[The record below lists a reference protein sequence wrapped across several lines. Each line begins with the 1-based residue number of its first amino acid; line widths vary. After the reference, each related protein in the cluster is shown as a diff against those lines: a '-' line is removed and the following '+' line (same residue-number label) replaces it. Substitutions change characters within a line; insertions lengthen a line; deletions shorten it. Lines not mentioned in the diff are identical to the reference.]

1 MTFTFSTSSRKNGRP
16 PLKSVSTEDNIH
28 LLRKRR
34 QQQLSSNST
43 DNSLHPN
50 SGQTPRASDSQDD
63 DIRSASTT
71 NLDRLRQEREE
82 NSLEMDCTQSRL
94 SHRANMLVDVL
105 PSFEMYNALHRHIP
119 QGNVDPDRHDFPP
132 SYQEVRTQRMTI
144 LPSNDNSVERSQL
157 TAVPGSENACN
168 NATAHSLTN
177 LHPLQTQHL
186 TINSTRSGGQS
197 LHSSSDTNISQ
208 IPFEDDLNDS
218 DNIFID
224 KLYTLPKLSTPIE
237 IDIRITKTA
246 SIPHERPE
254 EQSIL
259 KEYTSGDIIH
269 GYCLIEN
276 RSSQPL
282 KFEMF
287 YVTLEAYISV
297 IDRQKGKRTLKRFLR
312 MVDLSAS
319 WSYTNITPS
328 TGINIVPGE
337 RDFDDA
343 IIGLSNSRELKP
355 NTKYK
360 KFFMFKL
367 PTQLLDVTCKQ
378 EQFSHCL
385 LPPSFGIDKY
395 KNNCKYSGIK
405 VNSVLGCGHL
415 GTKGSPILTLDMA
428 DDNLSINYTIDAKI
442 VGKDKRTSK
451 LNIMK
456 EKEYNLRVI
465 PFPFAGVT
473 NQQNEKTCLRQLKN
487 LESLIEDRFEALN
500 KIFKKLELNEAIS
513 NVDIHDTDISGTL
526 DGNEDLDSDEIL
538 RRKLDQ
544 LHINNRIDDT
554 ASQSPS
560 YDSKNMAPK
569 ENLVETELR
578 YKFKN
583 KNKSN
588 SSLFSHF
595 LSSSE
600 TGSSST
606 GPHVYN
612 SGLIVLS
619 VKKPQSALPYWS
631 PSLLRKT
638 NKFEAKSEQEK
649 ENWQRLMGMLPEGVK
664 TPLTKLDVHLTCI
677 QSNNSA
683 GHKPPEISSVTTEF
697 VVITAKSDNSIPI
710 KFCTELLMNENRLN
724 KLKTKFLTY
733 QKKVH
738 EYRKKFEENHAKLNE
753 LYNRNRDHF
762 TPKELLF
769 TNFISDQINNDIDSL
784 AGLKVN
790 IIDLHDIF
798 KKQIHTF
805 EEENEDIISKKG
817 SSNPPS
823 ASSSNN
829 NFLQATFSNGAS
841 TATKFTQQIVHEWEK
856 VKPLQYK
863 RDVTVNLKLNPNIKE
878 TLVPN
883 FETCLCC
890 RFYCVRV
897 NIKFDNHLGS
907 MKVDIPVDVKKLQI

>member
-1 MTFTFSTSSRKNGRP
+1 
-16 PLKSVSTEDNIH
+16 
-28 LLRKRR
+28 
-34 QQQLSSNST
+34 
-43 DNSLHPN
+43 
-50 SGQTPRASDSQDD
+50 
-63 DIRSASTT
+63 
-71 NLDRLRQEREE
+71 
-82 NSLEMDCTQSRL
+82 MDCTQSRL

-456 EKEYNLRVI
+456 EKEYNLRVM

>member
-1 MTFTFSTSSRKNGRP
+1 MTFSFSTSSRKNGRP

-28 LLRKRR
+28 LLRKQR
-34 QQQLSSNST
+34 QQQASRNSTESSHNPDSNST
-43 DNSLHPN
+43 SLAVDN
-50 SGQTPRASDSQDD
+50 REDD
-63 DIRSASTT
+63 VRSASTN
-71 NLDRLRQEREE
+71 NLDRLRQEQEE
-82 NSLEMDCTQSRL
+82 NLLEMDCTKSTL
-94 SHRANMLVDVL
+94 LHRANMLVDVL

-144 LPSNDNSVERSQL
+144 LPTTDNSVERSPL
-157 TAVPGSENACN
+157 TAVLDPENPSN
-168 NATAHSLTN
+168 SNSTHSLTN

-186 TINSTRSGGQS
+186 TLNTTGQQRHS
-197 LHSSSDTNISQ
+197 LSETNISQ
-208 IPFEDDLNDS
+208 IPFDDLNDS

-224 KLYTLPKLSTPIE
+224 KLYTLPKKTTPVE
-237 IDIRITKTA
+237 VDIRITKTA

-276 RSSQPL
+276 RSPQPL

-319 WSYTNITPS
+319 WSYTNIAPS
-328 TGINIVPGE
+328 TGIHIVPGE

-385 LPPSFGIDKY
+385 LPPSFGIDRY
-395 KNNCKYSGIK
+395 KNSCKYSGIK

-456 EKEYNLRVI
+456 EREYNLRVM
-465 PFPFAGVT
+465 PFPFVGVT
-473 NQQNEKTCLRQLKN
+473 NQQSEKTCLRQLN
-487 LESLIEDRFEALN
+487 DLERLIEDRFEALN
-500 KIFKKLELNEAIS
+500 KIFKKLDLDEAIS
-513 NVDIHDTDISGTL
+513 NLDIHDTDISGTL
-526 DGNEDLDSDEIL
+526 DGNEELDSDELL
-538 RRKLDQ
+538 RRKMDQ
-544 LHINNRIDDT
+544 LHVNNRIDD
-554 ASQSPS
+554 AANLSPS
-560 YDSKNMAPK
+560 YDFKNMVPK

-583 KNKSN
+583 KSKSN

-600 TGSSST
+600 TGSSAP
-606 GPHVYN
+606 PHAYN

-638 NKFEAKSEQEK
+638 NRFEAKSEQEK
-649 ENWQRLMGMLPEGVK
+649 ENWERLMNLLPDGVK
-664 TPLTKLDVHLTCI
+664 TPLTKLDVNLTCI

-683 GHKPPEISSVTTEF
+683 EHKPPEISSVTTEF

-710 KFCTELLMNENRLN
+710 KFSTELLMNKNRLN
-724 KLKTKFLTY
+724 ELKTKFSAF
-733 QKKVH
+733 QKKVT
-738 EYRKKFEENHAKLNE
+738 EYRKKFEENNVKLNE
-753 LYNRNRDHF
+753 LYNRDRDQII
-762 TPKELLF
+762 PRELLF
-769 TNFISDQINNDIDSL
+769 TNFISDQLNNDVDSL

-790 IIDLHDIF
+790 VIDLHDIF
-798 KKQIHTF
+798 KRQIHTF

-817 SSNPPS
+817 GSNSSL
-823 ASSSNN
+823 ATSNN
-829 NFLQATFSNGAS
+829 NFLQATFSNSAS
-841 TATKFTQQIVHEWEK
+841 TATKFTQQIVHTWEK

-890 RFYCVRV
+890 RFYCIRV
-897 NIKFDNHLGS
+897 NIKFENHLGS

>member
-16 PLKSVSTEDNIH
+16 SLKSISTEDNIH

-34 QQQLSSNST
+34 QQQLERNSVESSS
-43 DNSLHPN
+43 HPN
-50 SGQTPRASDSQDD
+50 SNRTPRANDNQEDD
-63 DIRSASTT
+63 VRSASTT
-71 NLDRLRQEREE
+71 NLDRLRQEQEE
-82 NSLEMDCTQSRL
+82 NSLEMDCTKSTL

-157 TAVPGSENACN
+157 TAVPGSESACIG
-168 NATAHSLTN
+168 ASSHSLTN

-186 TINSTRSGGQS
+186 TINTTTSGEQS
-197 LHSSSDTNISQ
+197 RHSLSDTNVSQ

-224 KLYTLPKLSTPIE
+224 KLYTLPKLTTPIE
-237 IDIRITKTA
+237 VDIRITRTA
-246 SIPHERPE
+246 SQPHEHPE

-395 KNNCKYSGIK
+395 KNSCKYSGIK

-456 EKEYNLRVI
+456 EKEYNLRVM

-473 NQQNEKTCLRQLKN
+473 NQQNEKTCLKQLNN
-487 LESLIEDRFEALN
+487 LEGLIEDRFEALN
-500 KIFKKLELNEAIS
+500 KVFRKLESNEAIS
-513 NVDIHDTDISGTL
+513 NIDIHDTDISGTL
-526 DGNEDLDSDEIL
+526 DGSEDLDSDEIL
-538 RRKLDQ
+538 RRKMDQ
-544 LHINNRIDDT
+544 LHVNNRIDD
-554 ASQSPS
+554 AAHQSPS
-560 YDSKNMAPK
+560 YDSKNMVQK

-600 TGSSST
+600 NSSSSAS
-606 GPHVYN
+606 PHAYN

-638 NKFEAKSEQEK
+638 NKFEAKSQQEK
-649 ENWQRLMGMLPEGVK
+649 ENWQRLMNMLPEEVK

-683 GHKPPEISSVTTEF
+683 EHKPPEISSVTTEF

-710 KFCTELLMNENRLN
+710 KFSTELLMNEERL
-724 KLKTKFLTY
+724 KGLKKNFSAY
-733 QKKVH
+733 QRKVH
-738 EYRKKFEENHAKLNE
+738 EYRKKFEENHVKLNE
-753 LYNRNRDHF
+753 LYNRNRDQDSSR
-762 TPKELLF
+762 EMLF

-784 AGLKVN
+784 AGLKVSV
-790 IIDLHDIF
+790 IDLHDIF

-805 EEENEDIISKKG
+805 EQETEDIISKKG
-817 SSNPPS
+817 SSNT
-823 ASSSNN
+823 ASMPSSNN

-841 TATKFTQQIVHEWEK
+841 TATKFTQQIVHEWEM

-863 RDVTVNLKLNPNIKE
+863 RDVRVNLKLNSNIKE

-890 RFYCVRV
+890 RFYCIRV
-897 NIKFDNHLGS
+897 SIKFDNHLGS

>member
-28 LLRKRR
+28 LLRKQR
-34 QQQLSSNST
+34 QQQASRNST
-43 DNSLHPN
+43 ETSHNPN
-50 SGQTPRASDSQDD
+50 SNLSALAIDNREDEV
-63 DIRSASTT
+63 RSASTT
-71 NLDRLRQEREE
+71 NLDRLRQEQEE
-82 NSLEMDCTQSRL
+82 NLLEMDCTKSTL
-94 SHRANMLVDVL
+94 LHRANMLVDVL

-144 LPSNDNSVERSQL
+144 LPTTDNSVERSPL
-157 TAVPGSENACN
+157 TAVLEPENTCN
-168 NATAHSLTN
+168 SSTTHSLTN

-186 TINSTRSGGQS
+186 TLNTTGQPRHS
-197 LHSSSDTNISQ
+197 LSETNVSQ

-224 KLYTLPKLSTPIE
+224 KLYTLPKMTTPVE
-237 IDIRITKTA
+237 VDIRITKTA

-276 RSSQPL
+276 RSPQPL

-319 WSYTNITPS
+319 WSYTNIAPS

-456 EKEYNLRVI
+456 EREYNLRVM

-473 NQQNEKTCLRQLKN
+473 NEQSEKTCLRQLKD
-487 LESLIEDRFEALN
+487 LERLIEDRFEALN
-500 KIFKKLELNEAIS
+500 KIFKKLDLDEAIS
-513 NVDIHDTDISGTL
+513 NLDIHDTDISGTL
-526 DGNEDLDSDEIL
+526 DGNEELDSDELL
-538 RRKLDQ
+538 RRKMDQ
-544 LHINNRIDDT
+544 LHINNRIDD
-554 ASQSPS
+554 AANLSPS
-560 YDSKNMAPK
+560 YDSKNMIPK

-600 TGSSST
+600 TGSSAA
-606 GPHVYN
+606 PHTYN

-638 NKFEAKSEQEK
+638 NRFEAKSEQEK
-649 ENWQRLMGMLPEGVK
+649 ENWQRLMNLLPEGVK
-664 TPLTKLDVHLTCI
+664 KPLTKLDVNLTCI

-683 GHKPPEISSVTTEF
+683 EHKPPEISSVTTEF

-710 KFCTELLMNENRLN
+710 KFSTELLMNENRLN
-724 KLKTKFLTY
+724 ELKTKFSAF
-733 QKKVH
+733 QKKVQ
-738 EYRKKFEENHAKLNE
+738 EYRKKFEENNVKLNE
-753 LYNRNRDHF
+753 LYNRNRDQII
-762 TPKELLF
+762 PRELLF
-769 TNFISDQINNDIDSL
+769 TNFVSDQLNNDVDSL

-790 IIDLHDIF
+790 VIDLHDIF

-805 EEENEDIISKKG
+805 KEENEDIISKKG
-817 SSNPPS
+817 GSNSSL
-823 ASSSNN
+823 ATSNN

-841 TATKFTQQIVHEWEK
+841 TATKFTQQIVHTWEK

-890 RFYCVRV
+890 RFYCIRV
-897 NIKFDNHLGS
+897 NIKFENHLGS
-907 MKVDIPVDVKKLQI
+907 MKVDIPVDVKKLRI

>member
-34 QQQLSSNST
+34 QQQLPRDST
-43 DNSLHPN
+43 EASRNPN
-50 SGQTPRASDSQDD
+50 SNLMARAIDNREEEV
-63 DIRSASTT
+63 RSASTT
-71 NLDRLRQEREE
+71 NLDRLRQEQEE
-82 NSLEMDCTQSRL
+82 NSLEMGYTKSPQ
-94 SHRANMLVDVL
+94 SHRANILVDVL

-144 LPSNDNSVERSQL
+144 LPSTDHSVERSEL

-168 NATAHSLTN
+168 SANTHSLTS

-186 TINSTRSGGQS
+186 TINTTVNGEQPRHS
-197 LHSSSDTNISQ
+197 LSDINVSQ
-208 IPFEDDLNDS
+208 IAFEDDLNDS
-218 DNIFID
+218 DNVFID
-224 KLYTLPKLSTPIE
+224 KLYSLPKLTTPIE

-246 SIPHERPE
+246 SIPHLHLE

-328 TGINIVPGE
+328 TGVNIVPGE

-442 VGKDKRTSK
+442 VGKDKKTSK

-456 EKEYNLRVI
+456 EREYNLRI
-465 PFPFAGVT
+465 MPFPFAGVT
-473 NQQNEKTCLRQLKN
+473 NQQDEKTCLRQLN
-487 LESLIEDRFEALN
+487 DLERLIEDRVEALD
-500 KIFKKLELNEAIS
+500 KVFKKLESDEAIS
-513 NVDIHDTDISGTL
+513 NLDIHDTDISGSL

-538 RRKLDQ
+538 RRKMDQ
-544 LHINNRIDDT
+544 LHVNNRIDD
-554 ASQSPS
+554 AANQSPS

-588 SSLFSHF
+588 ASLFSHF
-595 LSSSE
+595 LGSSE
-600 TGSSST
+600 TGSSS
-606 GPHVYN
+606 GSPHTYN

-649 ENWQRLMGMLPEGVK
+649 ENWERLMNMLPDGVK
-664 TPLTKLDVHLTCI
+664 KPLTKLDVNLACI

-683 GHKPPEISSVTTEF
+683 EHKPPEISSVTTEF
-697 VVITAKSDNSIPI
+697 VVITAKSDCSIPI
-710 KFCTELLMNENRLN
+710 KFSPELLMNENRLN
-724 KLKTKFLTY
+724 GLKIKFSAY
-733 QKKVH
+733 QKKVQ
-738 EYRKKFEENHAKLNE
+738 EYRKKFEDNYARLNE
-753 LYNRNRDHF
+753 LYNKNRDQA
-762 TPKELLF
+762 PPRELLF

-784 AGLKVN
+784 AGLRVN
-790 IIDLHDIF
+790 VTDLHDIF
-798 KKQIHTF
+798 KRQIHTF
-805 EEENEDIISKKG
+805 KEENEDIISKKEG
-817 SSNPPS
+817 NNPSS
-823 ASSSNN
+823 ASSSNS

-863 RDVTVNLKLNPNIKE
+863 RNVTVNLKLNPNIKE

-890 RFYCVRV
+890 RFYCIRV

-907 MKVDIPVDVKKLQI
+907 MKVDVPVDVKKLQI